1 MSAPPPEEHR
11 EGGGEKPD
19 NYHHHDGD
27 SKNIDDYNHHR
38 KDSNNNISNN
48 ENEDKDCCHDTPR
61 PDVANNTKHNDDDD
75 EDEDEDEDAVD
86 DTEDLPDAFVRIQ
99 KTLSCERRRRQSRLT
114 HGIQDL
120 LPFAFSP
127 LIRPLTISDLESCVA
142 LENAAFSNPEHRC
155 SREKFIY
162 RLTECP
168 ELCMGV
174 YCTVVPSNTK
184 GWEIDTLHTAHA
196 VETGRDD
203 GAVSVLLAHI
213 VATLSHD
220 DVVTDA
226 SMDYPDKYKAE
237 KSSGTSNN
245 NSNSNS
251 NSGSGTNKSKIGHQ
265 ATGRTICIH
274 SLAVH
279 PKLQGVGMGQLIL
292 KSYMQQVKNSAIAD
306 RIALICEEYLVNY
319 YKRFGFSHIGPSE
332 AAFGGGGWHDM
343 AFDLRSS
350 AA

>member
-1 MSAPPPEEHR
+1 MSAPPPEQR
-11 EGGGEKPD
+11 GETPD
-19 NYHHHDGD
+19 DGN
-27 SKNIDDYNHHR
+27 NINHNHIHHR
-38 KDSNNNISNN
+38 DGTTSNSSSNDNDNKNDSQ
-48 ENEDKDCCHDTPR
+48 NEDPYDTS
-61 PDVANNTKHNDDDD
+61 PDATANDDD

-99 KTLSCERRRRQSRLT
+99 KTLSCERRRQHNRQT
-114 HGIQDL
+114 HSIQDL

-142 LENAAFSNPEHRC
+142 LENAAFSNPAHRC
-155 SREKFIY
+155 TREKFIY
-162 RLTECP
+162 RLTVCP

-174 YCTVVPSNTK
+174 YCTVVPANTK
-184 GWEIDTLHTAHA
+184 GWEIDTLHTAHP

-203 GAVSVLLAHI
+203 GAVSVLMAHI

-220 DVVTDA
+220 DVVTDN
-226 SMDYPDKYKAE
+226 SMDYPDKYKPDKDKDASNG
-237 KSSGTSNN
+237 SSSTTKPN
-245 NSNSNS
+245 
-251 NSGSGTNKSKIGHQ
+251 IGHQ

-306 RIALICEEYLVNY
+306 RIALICEEYLINY

-332 AAFGGGGWHDM
+332 AAFGGGGWNDM
-343 AFDLRSS
+343 AFDLRSP
-350 AA
+350 AARH